1 MTQQQMFEQHQ
12 KEQQERFE
20 LLRLW
25 QEIVE
30 KEQNECKRIQRA
42 TKVSPK
48 RA

>member
-1 MTQQQMFEQHQ
+1 MTNQQTAEMIKQHV

-30 KEQNECKRIQRA
+30 KENERMKGKYERY
-42 TKVSPK
+42 
-48 RA
+48 